1 MWTSPGPSHTVG
13 RVSTKSTPAARPA
26 DGSGAKVLVVDDE
39 AAMRLGLREVL
50 TRAGYAVELAE
61 DGDQAVARIDRGGLD
76 VVITDLRMPGR
87 DGLEVLRHTKRA
99 APDTLVYVI
108 SAHGDVPTAVEAM
121 KLGAVDFI
129 QKPFKIDD
137 VRARVRVGLDKRE
150 LARPRPQGDL
160 VRGPVDAGI
169 WAEFPEVIGGSPAL
183 ARVLQTVKKVAAS
196 PLPVLVLGETGTGK
210 ELIARAL
217 HRLSGRKGPLVAT
230 TGQLPP
236 SLVESE
242 LFGHA
247 KGAFTGAV
255 KDKAGYFEAAAGGTF
270 FLDEVGDLP
279 AQVQVKLLRVIQERE
294 VLRVGESKPRKI
306 DARLVAATHK
316 DLEAGVRERWFR
328 EDLLFRLNV
337 ITLVLPPLRE
347 RKEDVAPLAA
357 RFLARAGEGAGRKVT
372 LGPDA
377 LARLEAHAWPGNVRE
392 LEHVCQS
399 LALLSEGEVATAA
412 DVDGVL

>member
-1 MWTSPGPSHTVG
+1 MG

-160 VRGPVDAGI
+160 VRGPVDEGI
-169 WAEFPEVIGGSPAL
+169 WAEFPEVLGGSPAL

-357 RFLARAGEGAGRKVT
+357 RFLARAGEGAGRAVT

-377 LARLEAHAWPGNVRE
+377 LARLEAHTWPGNVRE

-399 LALLSEGEVATAA
+399 LALLSEGEVATAD